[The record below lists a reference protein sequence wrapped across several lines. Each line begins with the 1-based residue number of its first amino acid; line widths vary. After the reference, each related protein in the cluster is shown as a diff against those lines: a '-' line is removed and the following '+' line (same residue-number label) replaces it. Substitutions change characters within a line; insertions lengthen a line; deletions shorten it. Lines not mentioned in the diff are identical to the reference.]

1 MNFTGKQIQN
11 VRRGCYI
18 VVSLLIF
25 HEFAY
30 FIHFTSYHGH
40 DVFYRYNES
49 SEAERSFVDGLPLIN
64 IPTEIGSNSRSVS
77 RNSKEEADDDDD
89 DDDGKLHVVIS
100 HCKLSIGWIWKSYLY
115 NQSYESVTIISKC
128 GVPIPPEDMPP
139 SITLTHPHQQDQNQY
154 QEQNDNKTLVQIIS
168 LPNVGRCDHSF
179 AYWIAM
185 VLGNEEKSITD
196 DYELLYSNR
205 DQNTSNNSINKIN
218 NSNNSS
224 SSSSS
229 NNIINPFQSITI
241 DPKDYVIFMKDNDNR
256 YRSFEEPIPLPNMF
270 VEMKTNNVGM
280 ACAAVLHNMEKYTD
294 SMTSWAHRGVMWN
307 RVQMKEY
314 RADKY
319 KNDIIVE
326 FQSSHRPM
334 GGTLCFGNFTILD
347 LSFVLLLFCFVL
359 FCFVLFK
366 SFY

>member
-1 MNFTGKQIQN
+1 MNFTGKQIHN
-11 VRRGCYI
+11 FRRGCYI

-30 FIHFTSYHGH
+30 FIHFNTSYHGH
-40 DVFYRYNES
+40 DVFYRYNNES

-139 SITLTHPHQQDQNQY
+139 SITLTHPHQQDQNQH

-185 VLGNEEKSITD
+185 VLGNEEKSMKD
-196 DYELLYSNR
+196 DYQLLYSNR

-218 NSNNSS
+218 NSSSSS

-241 DPKDYVIFMKDNDNR
+241 DPKDYIIFMKDNDNR
-256 YRSFEEPIPLPNMF
+256 YRSFEEPIPLQNMF
-270 VEMKTNNVGM
+270 VEIKTNNVGM
-280 ACAAVLHNMEKYTD
+280 ACASVLHNMEKYTD

-334 GGTLCFGNFTILD
+334 GGTLCFGNFTILH
-347 LSFVLLLFCFVL
+347 LFFVLVLVLVFFLF
-359 FCFVLFK
+359 
-366 SFY
+366 